1 MLFLITL
8 SLLSSVAVYA
18 TNSTNSTNSTN
29 PNIIRR
35 LLTLDAWHGGS
46 GGYFYVMESS
56 KSSAYIT
63 KICVRDGDVIDEIQV
78 WFNNGETS
86 GPYGGPGGEYSCYQV
101 SDGNCITSV
110 NGREGGLIDSL
121 QFFGSDGSR
130 SLYWGSYGGD
140 EFSEQGTGCLKS
152 LYIRAGAFLD
162 GLQFNW
168 KGPLECPAGS
178 KQIGVLNSD
187 IAGCG
192 IEGCDKRYQDN
203 YETIEDCLAGC
214 RSISNCKSFS
224 WAPLNGDKNHPGKTV
239 CTLYDSNKA
248 NQIWA
253 PQQILCD
260 MNNNNNPTYIGC
272 YKDDIYDRAM
282 TVVTW
287 SGSSLE
293 SCLKDCDAYNYMGL
307 EYPTEG
313 QCLCSNSYEQ
323 STKHGASNA
332 CEGNGLGGPYAID
345 LYEINK

>member
-239 CTLYDSNKA
+239 CTLYDSKEP
-248 NQIWA
+248 NQQWA
-253 PQQILCD
+253 PQQIMCASAPLPRLPAEVTLHCD
-260 MNNNNNPTYIGC
+260 NIGTLE
-272 YKDDIYDRAM
+272 ISYDHRETF
-282 TVVTW
+282 TVV
-287 SGSSLE
+287 S
-293 SCLKDCDAYNYMGL
+293 
-307 EYPTEG
+307 TEDDW
-313 QCLCSNSYEQ
+313 
-323 STKHGASNA
+323 TIPIRASIHEA
-332 CEGNGLGGPYAID
+332 SQDTVLRLTCEDQGVVGGFIATVKYD
-345 LYEINK
+345 